1 MSARLGECVM
11 FEQGCGSLCSECVIL
26 SRHHKNMLSMKRSDL
41 KGGGSNL
48 PLYAKIKTARLFID
62 ASQFCIGSDAL
73 LVEQAGSCKHV

>member
-1 MSARLGECVM
+1 
-11 FEQGCGSLCSECVIL
+11 
-26 SRHHKNMLSMKRSDL
+26 MKRSDL